1 MKKKLSLAKQ
11 SENDYD
17 KLNDKIS
24 DIIDNAE
31 SDMSDLIDKYN
42 TKYEDVDDAVYIETT
57 DMSSLFDQLRDFVS
71 DHS

>member
-1 MKKKLSLAKQ
+1 MKKQISLAKQ

>member
-1 MKKKLSLAKQ
+1 MKNKLSLAKQ

-42 TKYEDVDDAVYIETT
+42 TKYQDVDDAVYIETT